1 MLSLA
6 GKFEPKLTVST
17 CIPCTAR
24 KKQIA
29 RDILHER
36 MVIASLNCDSQLEMK
51 IKRYKLPIRRVSQL
65 NLSAA
70 TIKLP
75 VNEQKIIKNAFFIK
89 ALKLTTEESGR
100 GWRPFIY
107 FIYLWGCPNANFCES
122 RIANCK
128 LYTAKWTA
136 AREFIDG
143 NSQRWKAYL

>member
-1 MLSLA
+1 
-6 GKFEPKLTVST
+6 
-17 CIPCTAR
+17 
-24 KKQIA
+24 
-29 RDILHER
+29 

-100 GWRPFIY
+100 GW
-107 FIYLWGCPNANFCES
+107 
-122 RIANCK
+122 
-128 LYTAKWTA
+128 A
-136 AREFIDG
+136 AIHLFHLSLGLPERE
-143 NSQRWKAYL
+143 LL